1 MKRMICAALVL
12 LMVFAY
18 SNSYAEL
25 NVKYT
30 IVVETEYNTDT
41 ALWTIICED
50 VNGELWAF
58 YDSEAYWKIDD
69 IALLLMNNDEVI
81 GAQAPF
87 YFWMLNIQIHIL
99 TSLYNVI

>member
-1 MKRMICAALVL
+1 MKRMVCVALVL
-12 LMVFAY
+12 LMVLAY

-25 NVKYT
+25 NIKYT
-30 IVVETEYNTDT
+30 IVVATEYNTDT
-41 ALWTIICED
+41 ALWTIVCED

-58 YDSEAYWKIDD
+58 YDNEAYWHTDD

-87 YFWMLNIQIHIL
+87 LF
-99 TSLYNVI
+99 